1 MNGDKGVIF
10 NIKKYA
16 IHDGPGIRTTVFLK
30 GCPLSCRWCHNP
42 EGISSD
48 PHLVY
53 RKDLCV
59 GCGEC
64 VSACPNDAVALTPEG
79 TKTDSSLCKR
89 CGICAEVCPAEARE
103 FVGNTETAS
112 RILESIQKDV
122 PFFDESGGG
131 ATFSGGEPL
140 LQPEFL
146 LRLLDGCGK
155 RGIHRTVD
163 TSGYADTDT
172 ILAVAEKTDL
182 FLFDVKLMD
191 SEKHRHFTG
200 VSNKRILSNLVV
212 LAKTG
217 IPLSI
222 RIPLISGINDDEEN
236 IEQTVAFIKKL
247 PNIRDIHLLPYHD
260 SARSKYAKL
269 GREYRSSE
277 LEPPCESHVK
287 LISDRFAQEGLRIN
301 IGG

>member
-1 MNGDKGVIF
+1 MNVDEGIIF

-42 EGISSD
+42 EGISID

-53 RKDLCV
+53 RRDLCI

-64 VSACPNDAVALTPEG
+64 VSACPNDAIALTPDGIE
-79 TKTDSSLCKR
+79 TDSSLCKR
-89 CGICAEVCPAEARE
+89 CGICAEICPAEARE

-112 RILESIQKDV
+112 RVLEFIQKDV

-146 LRLLDGCGK
+146 LRLLDGCGR

-163 TSGYADTDT
+163 TSGYADPDT
-172 ILAVAEKTDL
+172 LLAVAEETDL

-191 SEKHRHFTG
+191 SEKHRRFTG
-200 VSNKRILSNLVV
+200 VSNKEILSNLAM
-212 LAKTG
+212 LAETG

-222 RIPLISGINDDEEN
+222 RIPLIPGINDDEEN
-236 IEQTVAFIKKL
+236 IDQSAAFIKKL
-247 PNIRDIHLLPYHD
+247 PNVRDIHLLPYHD

-277 LEPPCESHVK
+277 FEPPCESHMEF
-287 LISDRFAQEGLRIN
+287 ISKRFAQEGLHVK

>member
-1 MNGDKGVIF
+1 M
-10 NIKKYA
+10 
-16 IHDGPGIRTTVFLK
+16 
-30 GCPLSCRWCHNP
+30 
-42 EGISSD
+42 
-48 PHLVY
+48 
-53 RKDLCV
+53 
-59 GCGEC
+59 
-64 VSACPNDAVALTPEG
+64 
-79 TKTDSSLCKR
+79 
-89 CGICAEVCPAEARE
+89 
-103 FVGNTETAS
+103 
-112 RILESIQKDV
+112 
-122 PFFDESGGG
+122 
-131 ATFSGGEPL
+131 
-140 LQPEFL
+140 
-146 LRLLDGCGK
+146 RLLDGCGK